1 MVHSGRGLPYVVNS
15 IWFASPRL
23 AWPGPTPTHLSLL
36 PLKRYPTRGSIPTV
50 RSPIRRSPDAAAPG
64 PRTPTRALPISPPRI
79 AKKALAEIP
88 IETRQDRRTRASSS
102 SFRFSS
108 SSSASALARS
118 PDRLAPPWLEKLM
131 EKPHWDQDT
140 PLLLSTSASFLPCP
154 GAPAVFNCV
163 VEIPRGSK
171 VKYELD
177 KATGLIKVDRVLYSS
192 VVYPHNYGFIPRT
205 LCEDGDPMDVLV
217 LMQEQVVPGCFLRAR
232 AIGLM
237 PMIDQGE
244 KDDKI
249 IAVCADDPE
258 YRHFRDIKE
267 IPPHRLQEIRRFF
280 EDYKKNENK
289 EVAVNE
295 FLPAEDAINA
305 IKYSMDLYGAY
316 IIESLRK

>member
-1 MVHSGRGLPYVVNS
+1 MAGEADGK
-15 IWFASPRL
+15 A
-23 AWPGPTPTHLSLL
+23 
-36 PLKRYPTRGSIPTV
+36 PLGSRYPP
-50 RSPIRRSPDAAAPG
+50 AA
-64 PRTPTRALPISPPRI
+64 LNERI
-79 AKKALAEIP
+79 LSSMSQKHVAAHPWHDLEIG
-88 IETRQDRRTRASSS
+88 
-102 SFRFSS
+102 
-108 SSSASALARS
+108 
-118 PDRLAPPWLEKLM
+118 
-131 EKPHWDQDT
+131 
-140 PLLLSTSASFLPCP
+140 P

-177 KATGLIKVDRVLYSS
+177 KATGLIK
-192 VVYPHNYGFIPRT
+192 
-205 LCEDGDPMDVLV
+205 
-217 LMQEQVVPGCFLRAR
+217 EQVVPGCFLRAR